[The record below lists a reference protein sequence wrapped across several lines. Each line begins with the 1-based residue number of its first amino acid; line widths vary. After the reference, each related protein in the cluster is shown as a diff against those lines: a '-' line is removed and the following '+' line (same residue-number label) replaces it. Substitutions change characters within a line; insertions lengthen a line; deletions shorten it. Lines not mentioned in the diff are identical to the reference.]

1 MCEINN
7 KRAAVGISCISWM
20 LLIVPMVAT
29 ALTPV
34 DRAPSGADAGSIQ
47 REVLQALPEGES
59 QPVQIDIPS
68 LPPLKEVSG
77 LVVNVNQFT
86 ITGNTAFDSETLEAL
101 LGGDVGSK
109 KSFSDLQSAARKIS
123 NYYREHGY
131 PVARAYLPE
140 QELDESGLVL
150 IAIIEGVT
158 GSVTIQGSEQLIDWV
173 GEDYASVL
181 NKGELVNSADLERSL
196 LLLNDL
202 PGVTAKASLKAGAI
216 IGSTDVDITL
226 DESTTA
232 TGFVSANNY
241 GTDYSGNYRLTGGA
255 NVNNLIGIGD
265 QFTGVV
271 LNSESAYTNYGS
283 LGYSMPVGPLG
294 TRVGVSYSKVD
305 SEVGAELR
313 QLGIQ
318 NEADVWNINVTHPF
332 IRSHNVNQ
340 VGKVSY
346 ISKNIEETWGAD
358 FVALDP
364 TLGSEEGLS
373 TFAFG
378 VSGDWRDG
386 YYGGGYNT
394 YSLSGDIG
402 TIDFDSVTAS
412 RLGAEDNYFKLNYDS
427 SRLQRVDN
435 DLTLYAHLRGQY
447 SKDRLVVSE
456 QKALGGPHGVRAFGV
471 GEGLADQAVLLSVE
485 ARYNLNLDSDVI
497 RDSMVYGFID
507 AGYGKVSDALVAI
520 GTTPGT
526 TDKYNL
532 SGYGV
537 GIKLG
542 FGLDQG
548 MSLNANVAWGSR
560 NEDDTGS
567 GDNEQFWAQFVKTF
581 N

>member
-7 KRAAVGISCISWM
+7 KRAAVGISCIAGM
-20 LLIVPMVAT
+20 LLIVPMLAT

-47 REVLQALPEGES
+47 REVLQALPEGQS

-68 LPPLKEVSG
+68 LPPLKGVSG
-77 LVVNVNQFT
+77 LAVDVSQF
-86 ITGNTAFDSETLEAL
+86 IVTGNTAFDSETLEAL
-101 LGGDVGSK
+101 LGGDIGSN

-140 QELDESGLVL
+140 QELDESGLVR

-173 GEDYASVL
+173 GEGYASVL

-202 PGVTAKASLKAGAI
+202 PGVTAKANLKAGATK
-216 IGSTDVDITL
+216 GSTDVDITL
-226 DESTTA
+226 DESTTV

-241 GTDYSGNYRLTGGA
+241 GTDYSGKYRSTGGA

-265 QFTGVV
+265 QLTGVI
-271 LNSESAYTNYGS
+271 LSSEGATTAYGS
-283 LGYSMPVGPLG
+283 LGYSIPVGPLG
-294 TRVGVSYSKVD
+294 TRVDVSYSKVD

-313 QLGIQ
+313 QLGIE
-318 NEADVWNINVTHPF
+318 NEADVWKINVTHPF
-332 IRSHNVNQ
+332 IRSQSVNQ
-340 VGKVSY
+340 FGQMSY
-346 ISKNIEETWGAD
+346 TSKNIEETWGAD

-364 TLGSEEGLS
+364 TLGSEESLS
-373 TFAFG
+373 IFALG
-378 VSGDWRDG
+378 VSGDLRDG
-386 YYGGGYNT
+386 YYGGGFNT
-394 YSLSGDIG
+394 YSLSSDIG

-412 RLGAEDNYFKLNYDS
+412 RLNAEDDYFKLNYDF
-427 SRLQRVDN
+427 SRLQRVVN
-435 DLTLYAHLRGQY
+435 DLVLYTHLRGQF
-447 SKDRLVVSE
+447 SKDRLVTSE

-497 RDSMVYGFID
+497 RRSMVYGFID
-507 AGYGKVSDALVAI
+507 AGYGIVNDPLA
-520 GTTPGT
+520 GTTAGT
-526 TDKYNL
+526 TDKYNR

-537 GIKLG
+537 GIQLG
-542 FGLDQG
+542 FGLDHG
-548 MSLNANVAWGSR
+548 MSLNANVAWGTR
-560 NEDDTGS
+560 NEDDAGS
-567 GDNEQFWAQFVKTF
+567 GDNEQFWAQFVKSF